1 MFFRKKKKNTR
12 NGYERRKRASS
23 FEERFNWEL
32 PPETVKGIW
41 TVIFFIIAGISLL
54 SFFGNAGLAGQYM
67 TSLWKYVFGRGW
79 FAAPFIFFTLALF
92 LLIERLHL
100 HPSRITGFCTAVL
113 AVFGVLHLRLAPV
126 EMYVRLEDGGG
137 VLGMLI
143 AWPLVKLFGY
153 WGSVLILAG
162 TGLIGIFLLFH
173 TSFVH
178 WVARL
183 RMLRAT
189 VPEVPVT
196 EAEDHIAEEGIAAEE
211 GEEYQADAAEEGADS
226 KKEEYHPED
235 WHDQK
240 QEDDFVPL
248 VVSRRLSVDLPL
260 TLLDD
265 TKSQPLSRDIR
276 STMESIQKTLHNFG
290 VVVEMGEVSVGPTVT
305 QYTLKPAEGVK
316 LSSITALHNDLAL
329 ALAAHPIRIEAPI
342 PGKALVGIEVP
353 NKTVATVRLHELVAS
368 EDFKKRK
375 SNLMISLGKD
385 VAGNGWLADLGKM
398 PHLLIAGATGSGK
411 SVCINALIVSFL
423 YQNTPDDLRFIM
435 VDPKRVELPTYNGIP
450 HLLTTVITEVK
461 KTVNALNWALGEM
474 DKRLG
479 LLSKFGKKNLATFN
493 KEVTGQHL
501 PHIVIIIDELADIM
515 AAATR
520 DVEMAIIRLSQMAR
534 SAGIHLVVAT
544 QRPSVDVITGLI
556 KANIPTR
563 IAFRVA
569 SQMDSRTILDTGG
582 AEKLIGNGDM
592 LYLAPEIGKPKRLQG
607 VYLSEKEIAGVVD
620 YLKSHNDEGV
630 TAYDETIT
638 EHQSAAGY
646 AGSDGEDDDLLP
658 EAIEVVKQTGKA
670 SATLLQRRLKVGYPR
685 AARLLDI
692 MEEKGFIGSGEG
704 AKTREVYMEEV
715 GSFENVEEE

>member
-1 MFFRKKKKNTR
+1 
-12 NGYERRKRASS
+12 
-23 FEERFNWEL
+23 
-32 PPETVKGIW
+32 
-41 TVIFFIIAGISLL
+41 
-54 SFFGNAGLAGQYM
+54 
-67 TSLWKYVFGRGW
+67 
-79 FAAPFIFFTLALF
+79 
-92 LLIERLHL
+92 
-100 HPSRITGFCTAVL
+100 
-113 AVFGVLHLRLAPV
+113 
-126 EMYVRLEDGGG
+126 
-137 VLGMLI
+137 
-143 AWPLVKLFGY
+143 
-153 WGSVLILAG
+153 
-162 TGLIGIFLLFH
+162 
-173 TSFVH
+173 
-178 WVARL
+178 
-183 RMLRAT
+183 
-189 VPEVPVT
+189 
-196 EAEDHIAEEGIAAEE
+196 
-211 GEEYQADAAEEGADS
+211 
-226 KKEEYHPED
+226 
-235 WHDQK
+235 
-240 QEDDFVPL
+240 
-248 VVSRRLSVDLPL
+248 
-260 TLLDD
+260 
-265 TKSQPLSRDIR
+265 
-276 STMESIQKTLHNFG
+276 
-290 VVVEMGEVSVGPTVT
+290 
-305 QYTLKPAEGVK
+305 
-316 LSSITALHNDLAL
+316 
-329 ALAAHPIRIEAPI
+329 
-342 PGKALVGIEVP
+342 
-353 NKTVATVRLHELVAS
+353 
-368 EDFKKRK
+368 
-375 SNLMISLGKD
+375 
-385 VAGNGWLADLGKM
+385 
-398 PHLLIAGATGSGK
+398 
-411 SVCINALIVSFL
+411 
-423 YQNTPDDLRFIM
+423 
-435 VDPKRVELPTYNGIP
+435 
-450 HLLTTVITEVK
+450 
-461 KTVNALNWALGEM
+461 
-474 DKRLG
+474 
-479 LLSKFGKKNLATFN
+479 KNLATFN

>member
-1 MFFRKKKKNTR
+1 
-12 NGYERRKRASS
+12 
-23 FEERFNWEL
+23 
-32 PPETVKGIW
+32 
-41 TVIFFIIAGISLL
+41 
-54 SFFGNAGLAGQYM
+54 
-67 TSLWKYVFGRGW
+67 
-79 FAAPFIFFTLALF
+79 
-92 LLIERLHL
+92 
-100 HPSRITGFCTAVL
+100 
-113 AVFGVLHLRLAPV
+113 
-126 EMYVRLEDGGG
+126 
-137 VLGMLI
+137 
-143 AWPLVKLFGY
+143 
-153 WGSVLILAG
+153 
-162 TGLIGIFLLFH
+162 
-173 TSFVH
+173 
-178 WVARL
+178 
-183 RMLRAT
+183 
-189 VPEVPVT
+189 
-196 EAEDHIAEEGIAAEE
+196 
-211 GEEYQADAAEEGADS
+211 
-226 KKEEYHPED
+226 
-235 WHDQK
+235 
-240 QEDDFVPL
+240 
-248 VVSRRLSVDLPL
+248 
-260 TLLDD
+260 
-265 TKSQPLSRDIR
+265 
-276 STMESIQKTLHNFG
+276 
-290 VVVEMGEVSVGPTVT
+290 MGEVSVGPTVT